1 MYKIMYKSL
10 LAVTFLFAACTAKT
24 TEEKAVVAE
33 TRDPNLVEFTQGQY
47 NNANVQLGK
56 VSMTNLGSYIKASGT
71 LDVPP
76 NQFISITAPYGGA
89 IKSTSVIEGKYISKG
104 EVIAVIENPEFLQ
117 MQQDYMESSSQLSF
131 LKQDM
136 TRQEELVKE
145 NIAAKK
151 SLQRAG
157 SEYNSMVARV
167 EGLKSKLRLANI
179 NPANVRSGKF
189 TSRVS
194 IHAPISGYITH
205 VYSNVGKYV
214 GPNEALADMANTK
227 NILVKVK
234 VFEKDLPQVKM
245 GQKIRFK
252 ATGDSVERMAKIFL
266 IGKDIDADRT
276 VQVSG
281 KLLNPAP
288 SLIPGMFINAIIE
301 IGASETTALPQE
313 AVVQAGGKNY
323 IFVLDEDKS
332 NAVAAENVKAQDSS
346 ADKHI
351 KFKRVEVGTSV
362 TENGFTGVQL
372 PSGFNMESKVVTK
385 GAYDLLSKMNNTEE
399 EE

>member
-1 MYKIMYKSL
+1 MYKSL
-10 LAVTFLFAACTAKT
+10 FAITILFAACTAKT
-24 TEEKAVVAE
+24 EEKKVVEE
-33 TRDPNLVEFTQGQY
+33 TRDPNLVEFSQDQY

-76 NQFISITAPYGGA
+76 NQFISITAPYGGI
-89 IKSTSVIEGKYISKG
+89 IKSTPVIEGKYISKG

-136 TRQEELVKE
+136 ARQEELVKE

-179 NPANVRSGKF
+179 NPSNVKPGNF

-214 GPNEALADMANTK
+214 GPNEVLADMANTK

-245 GQKIRFK
+245 NQRIRFK
-252 ATGDSVERMAKIFL
+252 ATGDSVERIAEIFL
-266 IGKDIDADRT
+266 IGKDIDVDRT

-281 KLLNPAP
+281 RLVNPAP

-301 IGASETTALPQE
+301 IGASETTALPQQ
-313 AVVQAGGKNY
+313 AVVQSGGRNY
-323 IFVLDEDKS
+323 IFILDEDKS
-332 NAVAAENVKAQDSS
+332 NVEASENAKGRDTTT
-346 ADKHI
+346 DKHI
-351 KFKRVEVGTSV
+351 KFKRIEVGTTV
-362 TENGFTGVQL
+362 TENGFTGVLL
-372 PSGFNMESKVVTK
+372 PSNFDMESKVVTK

>member
-10 LAVTFLFAACTAKT
+10 LAITILFAACTPK
-24 TEEKAVVAE
+24 TEEKKVVAE
-33 TRDPNLVEFTQGQY
+33 THDPNLVEFTQDQY

-76 NQFISITAPYGGA
+76 NQFISITAPYGGT
-89 IKSTSVIEGKYISKG
+89 IKSTPVIEGKYMNKG

-136 TRQEELVKE
+136 ARQEELVKE

-151 SLQRAG
+151 SSQGAG
-157 SEYNSMVARV
+157 SEYNRMIARI

-179 NPANVRSGKF
+179 NPASVKSGNF

-214 GPNEALADMANTK
+214 GPNEVLADMANTK

-245 GQKIRFK
+245 GQQIRFK
-252 ATGDSVERMAKIFL
+252 ATGDSIERIAKIFL
-266 IGKDIDADRT
+266 IGKDIDVDRT

-288 SLIPGMFINAIIE
+288 ALIPGMFINAIIE

-332 NAVAAENVKAQDSS
+332 DTAVAENVNNQDTVTN
-346 ADKHI
+346 KHI

-372 PSGFNMESKVVTK
+372 PSNFNMESKVVTK

>member
-1 MYKIMYKSL
+1 MYKSL
-10 LAVTFLFAACTAKT
+10 FAITLLFAACTAK

-33 TRDPNLVEFTQGQY
+33 THDLNSVEFSQDQY

-76 NQFISITAPYGGA
+76 NQFISITAPYGGI
-89 IKSTSVIEGKYISKG
+89 IKSTPVIEGKYMRMG

-117 MQQDYMESSSQLSF
+117 MQQDYMETNSQLSF
-131 LKQDM
+131 LKQEM
-136 TRQEELVKE
+136 TRQKELVKE

-157 SEYNSMVARV
+157 SEYNSMVARL

-179 NPANVRSGKF
+179 NPGNVKAGKF

-205 VYSNVGKYV
+205 VYSNVGKYI
-214 GPNEALADMANTK
+214 GPNEVLADMANTK

-245 GQKIRFK
+245 RQKIRFK
-252 ATGDSVERMAKIFL
+252 ATGDSIERIAEIFL

-301 IGASETTALPQE
+301 IGASATTALPQQ
-313 AVVQAGGKNY
+313 AVVQSGGRNY

-332 NAVAAENVKAQDSS
+332 NEDVAQNAKDQDST

-351 KFKRVEVGTSV
+351 KFKRIEVGVSV

-372 PSGFNMESKVVTK
+372 PSNFNMESKVVTN

>member
-1 MYKIMYKSL
+1 MYKSL
-10 LAVTFLFAACTAKT
+10 FAITILFAACTAKT
-24 TEEKAVVAE
+24 EEKKVVEE
-33 TRDPNLVEFTQGQY
+33 TRDPNLVEFSQDQY

-76 NQFISITAPYGGA
+76 NQFISITAPYGGI
-89 IKSTSVIEGKYISKG
+89 IKSTPVIEGKYISKG

-136 TRQEELVKE
+136 ARQDELVKE

-179 NPANVRSGKF
+179 NPSNVKPGNF

-214 GPNEALADMANTK
+214 GPNEVLADMANTK

-245 GQKIRFK
+245 NQRIRFK
-252 ATGDSVERMAKIFL
+252 ATGDSVERIAEIFL
-266 IGKDIDADRT
+266 IGKDIDVDRT

-281 KLLNPAP
+281 RLVNPAP

-301 IGASETTALPQE
+301 IGASETTALPQQ
-313 AVVQAGGKNY
+313 AVVQSGGRNY
-323 IFVLDEDKS
+323 IFILDEDKS
-332 NAVAAENVKAQDSS
+332 NVEASENAKGRDTTT
-346 ADKHI
+346 DKHI
-351 KFKRVEVGTSV
+351 KFKRIEVGTTV
-362 TENGFTGVQL
+362 TENGFTGVLL
-372 PSGFNMESKVVTK
+372 PSNFDMESKVVTK

>member
-1 MYKIMYKSL
+1 MYKSL
-10 LAVTFLFAACTAKT
+10 LAITILFAACTAKT
-24 TEEKAVVAE
+24 EEKKVVAE
-33 TRDPNLVEFTQGQY
+33 THDPSLVEFSQDQY

-76 NQFISITAPYGGA
+76 NQFISITAPYGGT
-89 IKSTSVIEGKYISKG
+89 IKSTPVIEGKYMNKG

-136 TRQEELVKE
+136 ARQEELVKE

-179 NPANVRSGKF
+179 NPSNVKSGNF

-214 GPNEALADMANTK
+214 GPNEVLADMANTK

-245 GQKIRFK
+245 GQQIRFK
-252 ATGDSVERMAKIFL
+252 ATGDSIERIAKIFL
-266 IGKDIDADRT
+266 IGKDIDVDRT

-288 SLIPGMFINAIIE
+288 ALIPGMFINAIIE

-332 NAVAAENVKAQDSS
+332 DTAVAENVNNQDSVT
-346 ADKHI
+346 DKHI
-351 KFKRVEVGTSV
+351 KFKRVEVGISV

-372 PSGFNMESKVVTK
+372 PSNFDMESKVVTK

>member
-1 MYKIMYKSL
+1 MYKSL
-10 LAVTFLFAACTAKT
+10 FAITILLFAACTTKK

-33 TRDPNLVEFTQGQY
+33 THDPNLVEFTQDQY
-47 NNANVQLGK
+47 NNANVKLGK
-56 VSMTNLGSYIKASGT
+56 VSLTNLGSYIKASGT

-76 NQFISITAPYGGA
+76 NQFISITSPYGGT
-89 IKSTSVIEGKYISKG
+89 IKSTPVMEGKYIGKG

-117 MQQDYMESSSQLSF
+117 MQQDYLESSSQLSF
-131 LKQDM
+131 LKQDL

-145 NIAAKK
+145 NIAARK

-179 NPANVRSGKF
+179 NPASVKSGNF

-214 GPNEALADMANTK
+214 GPNEVLADMANTS
-227 NILVKVK
+227 NIFVNVK
-234 VFEKDLPQVKM
+234 VFEKDLPQIKL

-252 ATGDSVERMAKIFL
+252 ATGDSVERSAKVFL
-266 IGKDIDADRT
+266 IGKDIDVDRT

-281 KLLNPAP
+281 KLLNPTS
-288 SLIPGMFINAIIE
+288 SLIPGMFVNAIIE
-301 IGASETTALPQE
+301 IGASETTALPQQ
-313 AVVQAGGKNY
+313 AVVQAGGRNY
-323 IFVLDEDKS
+323 IFILDEDKS
-332 NAVAAENVKAQDSS
+332 NEKVDQNAKSQEDTT
-346 ADKHI
+346 DKHI
-351 KFKRVEVGTSV
+351 KFKRIEVGTTV

-372 PSGFNMESKVVTK
+372 PSDFNMESKVVVK
-385 GAYDLLSKMNNTEE
+385 GAYDLLSKMNNMEE

>member
-10 LAVTFLFAACTAKT
+10 FAITILFAACTAKT
-24 TEEKAVVAE
+24 EEKAVVTE
-33 TRDPNLVEFTQGQY
+33 IQDPNLVEFSQDQY
-47 NNANVQLGK
+47 NNANVQLGN

-76 NQFISITAPYGGA
+76 NQFISITAHYGGI
-89 IKSTSVIEGKYISKG
+89 IKSTPVIEGKYLRKG

-136 TRQEELVKE
+136 SRQEELVKE
-145 NIAAKK
+145 NIAARK

-157 SEYNSMVARV
+157 SEYNTMVARV

-179 NPANVRSGKF
+179 NPASVKSGNF

-214 GPNEALADMANTK
+214 GPNEVLADMANTK

-234 VFEKDLPQVKM
+234 VFEKDLSQIKM
-245 GQKIRFK
+245 NQKIRFK
-252 ATGDSVERMAKIFL
+252 ATGDSVERIAEIFL

-276 VQVSG
+276 VLVSG
-281 KLLNPAP
+281 RLINPAP

-301 IGASETTALPQE
+301 IGASQTTALPQK

-323 IFVLDEDKS
+323 IFILDEDKS
-332 NAVAAENVKAQDSS
+332 NAEVGQNTKGQDST
-346 ADKHI
+346 ADEHI
-351 KFKRVEVGTSV
+351 KFRKIEIGITV

-372 PSGFNMESKVVTK
+372 PSNFNMESKVVTN
-385 GAYDLLSKMNNTEE
+385 GAYDLLSKMHNTEE

>member
-10 LAVTFLFAACTAKT
+10 FAITILFAACTAKT
-24 TEEKAVVAE
+24 EEKKVVAE
-33 TRDPNLVEFTQGQY
+33 THDPNLVEFSQDQY

-76 NQFISITAPYGGA
+76 NQFISITAPYGGT
-89 IKSTSVIEGKYISKG
+89 IKSTPVIEGKYIRKG

-136 TRQEELVKE
+136 ARQEELVKE

-157 SEYNSMVARV
+157 SEYNSMIARV

-179 NPANVRSGKF
+179 NPASVKSGNF

-214 GPNEALADMANTK
+214 GPNEVLADMANTK

-234 VFEKDLPQVKM
+234 VFEKDLPRVKM
-245 GQKIRFK
+245 NQRIRFK
-252 ATGDSVERMAKIFL
+252 ATGDSVERIAKIFL
-266 IGKDIDADRT
+266 IGKDIDVDRT
-276 VQVSG
+276 AQVSG
-281 KLLNPAP
+281 RLINPAP

-301 IGASETTALPQE
+301 IGASETTALPQQ
-313 AVVQAGGKNY
+313 AVVQSGGRNY

-332 NAVAAENVKAQDSS
+332 NEDVAQNAKDQDST

-351 KFKRVEVGTSV
+351 KFKRIEVGVSV

-372 PSGFNMESKVVTK
+372 PSNFNMESKVVTN

>member
-10 LAVTFLFAACTAKT
+10 LAITILFAACTAKT
-24 TEEKAVVAE
+24 EEKKVVAE
-33 TRDPNLVEFTQGQY
+33 THDPNLVEFSQDQY

-76 NQFISITAPYGGA
+76 NQFISITAPYGGT
-89 IKSTSVIEGKYISKG
+89 IKSTPVIEGKYIRKG

-136 TRQEELVKE
+136 ARQEELVKE

-157 SEYNSMVARV
+157 SEYNRMIARI

-179 NPANVRSGKF
+179 NPASVKSGNF

-214 GPNEALADMANTK
+214 GPNEVLADMANTK

-245 GQKIRFK
+245 GQQIRFK
-252 ATGDSVERMAKIFL
+252 ATGDSIERIAKIFL
-266 IGKDIDADRT
+266 IGKDIDVDRT

-288 SLIPGMFINAIIE
+288 ALIPGMFINAIIE

-332 NAVAAENVKAQDSS
+332 DTAVAENVNNQDTVTN
-346 ADKHI
+346 KHI

-372 PSGFNMESKVVTK
+372 PSNFNMESKVVTK

>member
-1 MYKIMYKSL
+1 MYKSL
-10 LAVTFLFAACTAKT
+10 LAVTILLAACTSK

-33 TRDPNLVEFTQGQY
+33 TRAPNLVEFTQDQY

-56 VSMTNLGSYIKASGT
+56 VSVTNLGSYIKASGT

-76 NQFISITAPYGGA
+76 NQFVSITSPYGGT
-89 IKSTSVIEGKYISKG
+89 IKSTPVIEGKYIRKG

-117 MQQDYMESSSQLSF
+117 MQQDYIESSSQLSF

-136 TRQEELVKE
+136 VRQEELVKE
-145 NIAAKK
+145 NIAARK

-179 NPANVRSGKF
+179 IPANVRPGNF

-214 GPNEALADMANTK
+214 GPNEVLADMANTK
-227 NILVKVK
+227 NIFVKVK

-245 GQKIRFK
+245 NQRIRFK
-252 ATGDSVERMAKIFL
+252 ATGDSVERIAKVFL
-266 IGKDIDADRT
+266 IGKDIDVDRT

-281 KLLNPAP
+281 HLINPAP
-288 SLIPGMFINAIIE
+288 SLIPGMFINAIVE

-313 AVVQAGGKNY
+313 AIVQAGGKNY
-323 IFVLDEDKS
+323 IFVLDEDKP
-332 NAVAAENVKAQDSS
+332 NAGAAENVKVQDSS

-351 KFKRVEVGTSV
+351 KFKRVEVGTTV
-362 TENGFTGVQL
+362 TENGFTGVLL
-372 PSGFNMESKVVTK
+372 PSNFNMESKVVTK

>member
-1 MYKIMYKSL
+1 MYKSL
-10 LAVTFLFAACTAKT
+10 FAITILFAACTAKT
-24 TEEKAVVAE
+24 EEKVVVEE
-33 TRDPNLVEFTQGQY
+33 THDPNLVEFSQDQY

-76 NQFISITAPYGGA
+76 NQFISITAPYGGI
-89 IKSTSVIEGKYISKG
+89 IKSTPVIEGKYMNKG

-136 TRQEELVKE
+136 ARQEELVKE
-145 NIAAKK
+145 NIAARK

-157 SEYNSMVARV
+157 SEYNSMAARV

-179 NPANVRSGKF
+179 NPSNVKSGNF

-205 VYSNVGKYV
+205 VYSNVGKYI
-214 GPNEALADMANTK
+214 GPNEVLADMANTK

-252 ATGDSVERMAKIFL
+252 ATGDSVERIAGIFL
-266 IGKDIDADRT
+266 IGKDIDVDRT

-281 KLLNPAP
+281 RLINPAP

-301 IGASETTALPQE
+301 IGASQTTALPQQ
-313 AVVQAGGKNY
+313 AVVQAGGRNY

-332 NAVAAENVKAQDSS
+332 NAEASENAKGKDTTT
-346 ADKHI
+346 DKHI
-351 KFKRVEVGTSV
+351 KFKRIEVGTTVS
-362 TENGFTGVQL
+362 ENGFTGVLL
-372 PSGFNMESKVVTK
+372 PSNFDMESKVVTK

-399 EE
+399 EGEGH

>member
-1 MYKIMYKSL
+1 
-10 LAVTFLFAACTAKT
+10 
-24 TEEKAVVAE
+24 
-33 TRDPNLVEFTQGQY
+33 
-47 NNANVQLGK
+47 
-56 VSMTNLGSYIKASGT
+56 
-71 LDVPP
+71 
-76 NQFISITAPYGGA
+76 
-89 IKSTSVIEGKYISKG
+89 
-104 EVIAVIENPEFLQ
+104 
-117 MQQDYMESSSQLSF
+117 
-131 LKQDM
+131 
-136 TRQEELVKE
+136 
-145 NIAAKK
+145 
-151 SLQRAG
+151 
-157 SEYNSMVARV
+157 MVARV

-179 NPANVRSGKF
+179 NPATVKSGNF

-214 GPNEALADMANTK
+214 GPNEVLADMANTK

-234 VFEKDLPQVKM
+234 VFEKDLPQIKM

-252 ATGDSVERMAKIFL
+252 ATGDNAERIAKIFL

-281 KLLNPAP
+281 RLINPVP

-313 AVVQAGGKNY
+313 AIVQAGGKNY
-323 IFVLDEDKS
+323 IFILDENKS
-332 NAVAAENVKAQDSS
+332 NAEVVENAKEGDSA

-351 KFKRVEVGTSV
+351 KFKRIEVGVTV

-372 PSGFNMESKVVTK
+372 PSNFNMESKVVTK

>member
-1 MYKIMYKSL
+1 MYKSL
-10 LAVTFLFAACTAKT
+10 LAITILFAACTTKKD
-24 TEEKAVVAE
+24 EEKAVVAE
-33 TRDPNLVEFTQGQY
+33 THDPNLVEFTQDQY
-47 NNANVQLGK
+47 NNANVKLGK
-56 VSMTNLGSYIKASGT
+56 VSLTNLGSYIKASGT

-76 NQFISITAPYGGA
+76 NQFISITSPYGGT
-89 IKSTSVIEGKYISKG
+89 IKSTPVIEGKYIRKG

-117 MQQDYMESSSQLSF
+117 MQQDYLESSSQLSF
-131 LKQDM
+131 LKQDL

-145 NIAAKK
+145 NIAARK
-151 SLQRAG
+151 SLQRAS

-179 NPANVRSGKF
+179 NPASIKSGNF

-214 GPNEALADMANTK
+214 GPNEVLADMANTS
-227 NILVKVK
+227 NIFVNVK
-234 VFEKDLPQVKM
+234 VFEKDLPQIKL

-252 ATGDSVERMAKIFL
+252 ATGDSVERIAKVFL
-266 IGKDIDADRT
+266 IGKDIDVDRT

-281 KLLNPAP
+281 KLLNPAY
-288 SLIPGMFINAIIE
+288 SLIPGMFVNAIIE
-301 IGASETTALPQE
+301 IGASETTALPQQ
-313 AVVQAGGKNY
+313 AVVQAGGRNY
-323 IFVLDEDKS
+323 IFILDEDKS
-332 NAVAAENVKAQDSS
+332 NAEVRENAKGKDTTT
-346 ADKHI
+346 DKHI
-351 KFKRVEVGTSV
+351 KFKRIEVGTTV

-372 PSGFNMESKVVTK
+372 PSGFNMESKVVIK

>member
-10 LAVTFLFAACTAKT
+10 FAITILFAACTAKT
-24 TEEKAVVAE
+24 EEKKVVEE
-33 TRDPNLVEFTQGQY
+33 TRDPNLVEFSQDQY

-76 NQFISITAPYGGA
+76 NQFISITAPYGGT
-89 IKSTSVIEGKYISKG
+89 IKSTPVIEGKYISKG

-117 MQQDYMESSSQLSF
+117 MQQDYLESNSQLSF

-136 TRQEELVKE
+136 ARQEELVKE

-179 NPANVRSGKF
+179 NPSNVKSGNF

-214 GPNEALADMANTK
+214 GPNEVLADMANTK

-245 GQKIRFK
+245 NQRIRFK
-252 ATGDSVERMAKIFL
+252 ATGDSVERIAEIFL
-266 IGKDIDADRT
+266 IGKDIDVDRT

-281 KLLNPAP
+281 RLVNPAP

-301 IGASETTALPQE
+301 IGASETTALPQQ
-313 AVVQAGGKNY
+313 AVVQSGGRNY
-323 IFVLDEDKS
+323 IFILDEDKS
-332 NAVAAENVKAQDSS
+332 DAGTSENVKAQDSS

-372 PSGFNMESKVVTK
+372 PSDFNMESKVVTK

>member
-1 MYKIMYKSL
+1 MYKIIYKSL
-10 LAVTFLFAACTAKT
+10 FAITILFAACTAKT
-24 TEEKAVVAE
+24 EEKKVVAE
-33 TRDPNLVEFTQGQY
+33 THDPNLVEFSQDQY

-76 NQFISITAPYGGA
+76 NQFISITAPYGGT
-89 IKSTSVIEGKYISKG
+89 IKSTPVIEGKYMNKG

-136 TRQEELVKE
+136 ARQEELVKE

-157 SEYNSMVARV
+157 SEYNSMIARV

-179 NPANVRSGKF
+179 NPATVKPGNF

-214 GPNEALADMANTK
+214 GPNEVLADMANTK

-245 GQKIRFK
+245 NQRIRFK
-252 ATGDSVERMAKIFL
+252 ATGDSVERIAKIFL
-266 IGKDIDADRT
+266 IGKDIDVDRT

-281 KLLNPAP
+281 RLINPAP

-301 IGASETTALPQE
+301 IGASETTALPQQ
-313 AVVQAGGKNY
+313 AVVQAGGRNY
-323 IFVLDEDKS
+323 IFILDEDKS
-332 NAVAAENVKAQDSS
+332 NAEDSENAKGQETT

-351 KFKRVEVGTSV
+351 KFKRIEVGTTV
-362 TENGFTGVQL
+362 TENGFTGVLL
-372 PSGFNMESKVVTK
+372 PSNFDMENKVVIK

>member
-1 MYKIMYKSL
+1 MYKSL
-10 LAVTFLFAACTAKT
+10 FAIAILFAACTPK
-24 TEEKAVVAE
+24 TEEKKAVAE
-33 TRDPNLVEFTQGQY
+33 THDPNLVEFTQDQY

-56 VSMTNLGSYIKASGT
+56 VSMKNLGSYIKASGT

-76 NQFISITAPYGGA
+76 NQFISITAPYGGT
-89 IKSTSVIEGKYISKG
+89 IKSTPVIEGKYMNKG

-157 SEYNSMVARV
+157 SEYNSMIARV

-179 NPANVRSGKF
+179 NPASVKSGNF

-205 VYSNVGKYV
+205 VYSNAGKYV
-214 GPNEALADMANTK
+214 GPNEVLADMANTK

-245 GQKIRFK
+245 NQRIRFK
-252 ATGDSVERMAKIFL
+252 ATGDSVERIAKIFL
-266 IGKDIDADRT
+266 IGKDIDVDRT

-281 KLLNPAP
+281 RLINPAP

-301 IGASETTALPQE
+301 IGASETTALPQQ
-313 AVVQAGGKNY
+313 AVVQAGGRNY

-332 NAVAAENVKAQDSS
+332 NAEDSENAKGQDTL

-351 KFKRVEVGTSV
+351 KFKRIEVGTTV
-362 TENGFTGVQL
+362 TENGFTGVLL
-372 PSGFNMESKVVTK
+372 PSNFDMESKVVTK